1 VFFYVNDRA
10 QGSTNSA
17 DFQNLKKQIKPI
29 FSTVTRFI
37 FCQKKQSGFIKTDRF
52 SKSNQIDFIKNQTDF
67 INF

>member
-29 FSTVTRFI
+29 FSTVTRFS
-37 FCQKKQSGFIKTDRF
+37 FCQK
-52 SKSNQIDFIKNQTDF
+52 NQVL
-67 INF
+67 